1 METWLS
7 GTLWILPPQRRKQL
21 LSRKTCS
28 CCISVNCLLL
38 WEVDLR
44 LNATFSCTK
53 SWQFLIHFSLAWYS
67 YCVVGGHLRLFPQVY
82 SWLWNENISG
92 GDNKLTEFAEFIQI
106 NDMMYS
112 QWFSRCWL
120 NSSAV
125 IMAAW
130 SSMVGEDCHFGH
142 IDSIV
147 SQDGPDDYS
156 VEDFSWHEVSL
167 WVRRLAGFSLVG
179 QYLHVP
185 ALVVLLI
192 SVVQWETKEVA
203 FESNREQ
210 SGYRRCS
217 RVAFNNKESTINTHP
232 AGK

>member
-130 SSMVGEDCHFGH
+130 SSMVGEDCHVGH
-142 IDSIV
+142 MNNCKPRWARWPQCGRFQLAWSQSLGQKVGRIV
-147 SQDGPDDYS
+147 ISGTVPPCS
-156 VEDFSWHEVSL
+156 C
-167 WVRRLAGFSLVG
+167 VG
-179 QYLHVP
+179 
-185 ALVVLLI
+185 
-192 SVVQWETKEVA
+192 SVVDL
-203 FESNREQ
+203 
-210 SGYRRCS
+210 SGTVR
-217 RVAFNNKESTINTHP
+217 NKGGSFWIQ
-232 AGK
+232 